1 MMILQLAWRNI
12 WRNPARSLV
21 IILSVAIGLFA
32 AISVLA
38 LYDGMLNSRMRTVID
53 TETGH
58 AQLHHPGFRDD
69 MEPRFVIPDRER
81 LARMLASDT
90 LVRSHAFRVVTTGML
105 ATAGGSAGVTVYGID
120 EQAEVSV
127 SRWDRRFDDSI
138 PRLTAERSIA
148 IGKKLSRKLD
158 LDKGDKVVLT
168 LTDREGNMES
178 AALRIRGIYET
189 SNAPL
194 DEVNVFMKDEAL
206 AELLGVPGQR
216 HELVV
221 ISRSDDAVPQM
232 TQALKA
238 AMPAMQVESWKELS
252 PETDLMINTVD
263 YYSYIIVIIILI
275 ALSFGIVNTMMMSVL
290 ERRREIAMMTALG
303 IGQKRMLS
311 MIVAETVFL
320 SVVGIPLALGCSW
333 FTVDHFH
340 RKGLDLSGMGKE
352 MMRSFGFED
361 LVYPSFPSD
370 KLPAIILLVFLS
382 ALLASLFPSWK
393 SVRIDPARALQK

>member
-1 MMILQLAWRNI
+1 MILQLAWRNI

-81 LARMLASDT
+81 LAHMLASDT

-168 LTDREGNMES
+168 LTDREGNMVS

-221 ISRSDDAVPQM
+221 ICRSDDAVPQM

-290 ERRREIAMMTALG
+290 ERRKEIAMMTALG
-303 IGQKRMLS
+303 TGQRRMLS

>member
-168 LTDREGNMES
+168 LTDREGNMVS

-290 ERRREIAMMTALG
+290 ERRKEIAMMTALG
-303 IGQKRMLS
+303 TGQRRMLS